1 MSKRSQTS
9 GLPKSKTR
17 PTAEAETGAGK
28 GKLSREYRSRAQRE
42 AELQRRVVLAVGAA
56 VAVSVVVLA
65 IFLVKD
71 LFIDP
76 NQVVASVN
84 GQNITVAEF
93 QQRVRLERFLL
104 SQQLS
109 GVIDLYR
116 NFGMTDEQIN
126 QQLLSQPP
134 YSEWMSQLQIP
145 DQLGNRVVNDL
156 VEDTIVR
163 QQAAEL
169 GITIN
174 QEDIDAAKQDFFGFD
189 PATAGLPPTPTLTP
203 TITPTPFVSPTP
215 SPIPSATPTT
225 EATAEVTAE
234 ATSEV
239 EPTATWTPVPTF
251 TPTATLTADERV
263 AQFQTNVGEYYDTVR
278 SNTGLSSDAVDRYF
292 ELLALRKAVRDA
304 VTEDNPDLT
313 LQVNVRHILVATEE
327 EAQDVLAALEAG
339 ESFADLA
346 RSISTDTGS
355 GAQGGELGWSPIT
368 NYVKPFAD
376 AVRDAEIG
384 AIVGPVQ
391 SEFGYHIVQV
401 RAREER
407 EAEEGELDSAKDRVF
422 ENWLEEQR
430 TAQADSIQ
438 IFNIWTSFVPR

>member
-9 GLPKSKTR
+9 GLPKRRSKPST
-17 PTAEAETGAGK
+17 EAESGAGK
-28 GKLSREYRSRAQRE
+28 GRLSREYRSRAQRE
-42 AELQRRVVLAVGAA
+42 AELQRRVVIGVAAA
-56 VAVSVVVLA
+56 VVLSGVILA
-65 IFLVKD
+65 IFIIKD
-71 LFIDP
+71 LLIDP
-76 NQVVASVN
+76 SQVVASVN

-93 QQRVRLERFLL
+93 QQRVRLERFLV

-109 GVIDLYR
+109 GIIDLYR

-134 YSEWMSQLQIP
+134 YSDWMSELQIP

-156 VEDTIVR
+156 VEDAIVR
-163 QQAAEL
+163 QEAAAL
-169 GITIN
+169 GIIVS
-174 QEDIDAAKQDFFGFD
+174 QEDIDAAKQDYFGFD

-215 SPIPSATPTT
+215 SPEPSATPTS

-234 ATSEV
+234 VTSDV

-251 TPTATLTADERV
+251 TPTATLTVDELRT
-263 AQFQTNVGEYYDTVR
+263 QYETNVADYYDEFRT
-278 SNTGLSSDAVDRYF
+278 NTGVSNETIDRYF
-292 ELLALRKAVRDA
+292 ELLALRKVVRDA
-304 VTEDNPDLT
+304 VTENNADML
-313 LQVNVRHILVATEE
+313 LRVNVRHILVATEE
-327 EAQDVLAALEAG
+327 EAQDLLAALEGG
-339 ESFADLA
+339 ESFSDLA

-355 GAQGGELGWSPIT
+355 GSQGGELGWSPIT

-391 SEFGYHIVQV
+391 SEFGFHIIQV
-401 RAREER
+401 RAREQR
-407 EAEEGELDSAKDRVF
+407 PPEEGELDSAKDRIF

-430 TAQADSIQ
+430 TVQADTIQ